1 MIEVYSTYDPMEAN
15 LIKAKLADEE
25 IEFSVMGDFDI
36 AMSME
41 TFNTPIGRIALKR
54 PIKFF
59 VQEKD
64 IELAKIAINTD
75 NSSFLE
81 DDFEY

>member
-59 VQEKD
+59 VREKD

-81 DDFEY
+81 DDLEY

>member
-59 VQEKD
+59 VLEKD
-64 IELAKIAINTD
+64 VELAKIAINTD

-81 DDFEY
+81 DDLEY